1 MQPQALPTLFSCG
14 SQMEHFIMQHEVC
27 TGPALPLGRLRRGW
41 NGGKPPAC
49 PLAQTSNV
57 PLSGQARNLR
67 GAQASQA
74 RKVPQRSTKPKGR

>member
-57 PLSGQARNLR
+57 PLSGFPGKKSPPKKHQA
-67 GAQASQA
+67 
-74 RKVPQRSTKPKGR
+74 QREVMEGGHQR